1 MNVKTTMIELVLA
14 SCALAGIAAAQD
26 HQPEVPAIGPHGGLV
41 REVADLKVEVA
52 FDREGVHVFVLG
64 AEQRPVD
71 LKESEGTVQIALRE
85 GKAEPTSVELKATRD
100 RGPKHLQGKADL
112 ARIGE
117 DQATATVRL
126 TKVPGHDGEVSI
138 EVPFRLARHVE
149 HVCPMKCVPPQAGPG
164 KCAKCKM
171 DLVAAPFIYACPHHP
186 QVTSRDPKAKC
197 PECKMQLEKRAEAPA
212 GGHGQGQGHGGGGHG
227 HGGH

>member
-1 MNVKTTMIELVLA
+1 MIGFVLA
-14 SCALAGIAAAQD
+14 SCALVGVAAAQD
-26 HQPEVPAIGPHGGLV
+26 RPAEAPTIGPHGGLV
-41 REVADLKVEVA
+41 REAGDLKVEVA

-71 LKESEGTVQIALRE
+71 LKESEGTVQVALRE
-85 GKAEPTSVELKATRD
+85 GKAEPTSVELKATRE

-112 ARIGE
+112 ARVGE

-126 TKVPGHDGEVSI
+126 TKIPGHDGEVSI

-149 HVCPMKCVPPQAGPG
+149 HVCPMKCVPPSAEPG

-186 QVTSRDPKAKC
+186 HVTSRDPKVKC
-197 PECKMQLEKRAEAPA
+197 PECKMQLEKRADAA
-212 GGHGQGQGHGGGGHG
+212 AGAHGGGGHHGGGHGHGGGGHG
-227 HGGH
+227 GH